1 MKDIM
6 KDSNNKILK
15 AIKDFQKGKMVIVV
29 DDKDRENEGDFIIS
43 GELCTADDI
52 NFMMKEARGLICMS
66 ISNDRAQKL
75 KLSPMVSSSTA
86 VHETNFTVSVDA
98 IKNATTG
105 ISANDRWQ
113 TVQVLMDDNSKP
125 EDLGRPGHMFPLI
138 AKEGG
143 VLQRAGHTEAAMDLS
158 ILSGLQP
165 GALLVE
171 IVNDDGTMARMPEL
185 KIIAKKYNLSLI
197 SISDLIKYRRE
208 NDKIVEEISRIPF
221 PSQFGD
227 FELRLFEDK
236 IHNDHHVAVVKGDI
250 SADKEALV
258 RVHSQCLTGDLFASL
273 RCDCGEQLNQAL
285 EQINDSGHGVLV
297 YLRQEGRGIGLKNKI
312 KAYQLQDQGLDTVEA
327 NQKLGFKADL
337 REYGIGAEILIAC
350 GVSKMKI
357 LTNNPKKII
366 GLDGFDLKIT
376 GREPIEIKS
385 NQVNEKYLTT
395 KRDKLGHLI
404 LGNNKDKKI

>member
-1 MKDIM
+1 MSDY
-6 KDSNNKILK
+6 NKKIK
-15 AIKDFQKGKMVIVV
+15 QAIKNFKSGKMVIVV
-29 DDKDRENEGDFIIS
+29 DDKDRENEGDFIVS
-43 GELCTADDI
+43 AELCSAEDI
-52 NFMMKEARGLICMS
+52 NFMMKEARGLICVS
-66 ISNDRAQKL
+66 ITNERASQL

-105 ISANDRWQ
+105 ISAKDRWE
-113 TVQVLMDDNSKP
+113 TVKVLLNKNSKP

-143 VLQRAGHTEAAMDLS
+143 VLQRAGHTEAAMDLTK
-158 ILSGLQP
+158 LAGLEP
-165 GALLVE
+165 SALLVE
-171 IVNDDGTMARMPEL
+171 IVNDDGTMARTPQLEE
-185 KIIAKKYNLSLI
+185 IAKKHNMSLI

-208 NDKIVEEISRIPF
+208 HDKIVEEISRVPF
-221 PSQFGD
+221 PTEFGD

-236 IHNDHHVAVVKGDI
+236 IHKDHHVAIIKGDI
-250 SADKEALV
+250 NNNKEALV
-258 RVHSQCLTGDLFASL
+258 RVHSQCLTGDIFGSL
-273 RCDCGEQLNQAL
+273 RCDCGHQLDSAL
-285 EQINDSGHGVLV
+285 NLIDKSGSGVLV

-327 NQKLGFKADL
+327 NHKLGFKADL

-350 GVSKMKI
+350 GVKKMKL

-366 GLDGFDLKIT
+366 GLDGFGLEVV
-376 GREPIEIKS
+376 GRESIEIIS
-385 NQVNEKYLTT
+385 NDVNKKYLTT

-404 LGNNKDKKI
+404 LGSDEKK

>member
-1 MKDIM
+1 MTDYNK
-6 KDSNNKILK
+6 KILK
-15 AIKDFQKGKMVIVV
+15 AIDDFKSGKMVIVV

-43 GELCTADDI
+43 AELCTAEDI
-52 NFMMKEARGLICMS
+52 NFMMKEARGLICVS
-66 ISNDRAQKL
+66 IKNERAKSL

-105 ISANDRWQ
+105 ISAQDRWQ
-113 TVQVLMDDNSKP
+113 TVKVLMDDNAKP

-158 ILSGLQP
+158 ILSGLKP

-171 IVNDDGTMARMPEL
+171 IVNDDGTMARVPQL
-185 KIIAKKYNLSLI
+185 RKIAEKYNLSLI

-208 NDKIVEEISRIPF
+208 NDKIVEEISRVPF
-221 PSQFGD
+221 PTQFGN

-236 IHNDHHVAVVKGDI
+236 IHKDHHVAIVKGDI
-250 SADKEALV
+250 SPDYEALV
-258 RVHSQCLTGDLFASL
+258 RVHSQCLTGDLFGSL
-273 RCDCGEQLNQAL
+273 RCDCGLQLNAAL
-285 EQINDSGHGVLV
+285 DLINKSGHGVLV

-327 NQKLGFKADL
+327 NKELGFKADL

-350 GVSKMKI
+350 GVSKMKL

-376 GREPIEIKS
+376 GREPIEFDS
-385 NQVNEKYLTT
+385 NSVNEKYLTT

-404 LGNNKDKKI
+404 LGNKKGE

>member
-15 AIKDFQKGKMVIVV
+15 AIKDFKKGKMVIVV

-66 ISNDRAQKL
+66 ISNNRAQKL

-113 TVQVLMDDNSKP
+113 TVQVLMDDNSEP

-158 ILSGLQP
+158 ILSGLKP

-285 EQINDSGHGVLV
+285 KKINDSGHGVLV

-376 GREPIEIKS
+376 GREPIEIKT

-404 LGNNKDKKI
+404 LGNNKDIKI

>member
-1 MKDIM
+1 MSDY
-6 KDSNNKILK
+6 NKKIK
-15 AIKDFQKGKMVIVV
+15 QAISDFKSGKMVIVV

-43 GELCTADDI
+43 AELCTHEDI
-52 NFMMKEARGLICMS
+52 NFMMKEARGLICVS
-66 ISNDRAQKL
+66 ISNERANQL
-75 KLSPMVSSSTA
+75 KLSPMVSTSTA

-105 ISANDRWQ
+105 ISAKDRWE
-113 TVQVLMDDNSKP
+113 TVKLLIDEKAKP
-125 EDLGRPGHMFPLI
+125 EDLARPGHMFPLI

-158 ILSGLQP
+158 KLSGLKP

-171 IVNDDGTMARMPEL
+171 IVNDDGTMARIPQLE
-185 KIIAKKYNLSLI
+185 KIAKKLNMSLI

-208 NDKIVEEISRIPF
+208 HDKIVEEISSVPF
-221 PSQFGD
+221 PTEFGD

-236 IHNDHHVAVVKGDI
+236 IHKDHHVAIIKGEI
-250 SADKEALV
+250 SNSKESLV
-258 RVHSQCLTGDLFASL
+258 RVHSQCLTGDIFGSL
-273 RCDCGEQLNQAL
+273 RCDCGDQLNSSL
-285 EQINDSGHGVLV
+285 KMINKSGHGVLV

-327 NQKLGFKADL
+327 NHKLGFKADL

-350 GVSKMKI
+350 GVKKMKL

-366 GLDGFDLKIT
+366 GLDGFGLEIV
-376 GREPIEIKS
+376 GRESIEVDT
-385 NQVNEKYLTT
+385 NTVNENYLTT

-404 LGNNKDKKI
+404 LGNTNEDL

>member
-1 MKDIM
+1 M

-15 AIKDFQKGKMVIVV
+15 AIKDFKKGKMVIVV

-43 GELCTADDI
+43 GELCTTEDI

-98 IKNATTG
+98 VKNATTG

-113 TVQVLMDDNSKP
+113 TVQVLMDDSSKP

-158 ILSGLQP
+158 ILSGLKP

-185 KIIAKKYNLSLI
+185 KIVAKKYNLSLI

-250 SADKEALV
+250 LADKEALV

-273 RCDCGEQLNQAL
+273 RCDCGEQLNKAL

-366 GLDGFDLKIT
+366 GLDGFALEIT
-376 GREPIEIKS
+376 GREPIEIKT
-385 NQVNEKYLTT
+385 NHVNEKYLTT

-404 LGNNKDKKI
+404 LGNNKDIKI